1 MQDEE
6 IEYFIYMQIQEEEK
20 KKRQAL
26 ESLQE
31 DYKERLIEQEK
42 QKSRGQ
48 EKTQPFIFMQK
59 TTVVVYRSCNNYSN
73 GYAGP

>member
-6 IEYFIYMQIQEEEK
+6 IEYFIYMQIEEEEK

-26 ESLQE
+26 ESLRE

-42 QKSRGQ
+42 QKSRG
-48 EKTQPFIFMQK
+48 
-59 TTVVVYRSCNNYSN
+59 
-73 GYAGP
+73 

>member
-42 QKSRGQ
+42 QKSRG
-48 EKTQPFIFMQK
+48 
-59 TTVVVYRSCNNYSN
+59 
-73 GYAGP
+73 

>member
-1 MQDEE
+1 MQEEE

-31 DYKERLIEQEK
+31 DYKERLIEREK
-42 QKSRGQ
+42 QKSRG
-48 EKTQPFIFMQK
+48 
-59 TTVVVYRSCNNYSN
+59 
-73 GYAGP
+73 

>member
-6 IEYFIYMQIQEEEK
+6 IEYFIYMQIQEKKK

-42 QKSRGQ
+42 QKSRG
-48 EKTQPFIFMQK
+48 
-59 TTVVVYRSCNNYSN
+59 
-73 GYAGP
+73 

>member
-31 DYKERLIEQEK
+31 EYKERLIEQEK
-42 QKSRGQ
+42 QKSRG
-48 EKTQPFIFMQK
+48 
-59 TTVVVYRSCNNYSN
+59 
-73 GYAGP
+73 

>member
-6 IEYFIYMQIQEEEK
+6 IEYIIYMQIQEEEK

-42 QKSRGQ
+42 QKSRG
-48 EKTQPFIFMQK
+48 
-59 TTVVVYRSCNNYSN
+59 
-73 GYAGP
+73 